1 MTCIGIVGAGAYGTA
16 LACVVR
22 RGGNEVILWARE
34 PEVAAA
40 IMRDAENPLFL
51 KGVPLPPG
59 IIATNDLSQAAA
71 ADVVLLAPP
80 AQHMR
85 AVTTQL
91 RPCLSRGKPVVTC
104 SKGIERGTC
113 ALMSQVIAETLP
125 QARTAVLSGPS
136 FAADIAADL
145 PAGVT
150 LACADLA
157 LGEQLARAIGTARF
171 RTYLSDDVTG
181 AHVGGVMKNV
191 IAIACGV
198 SLGKKL
204 GDSARATLIA
214 RGLAEAAALGV
225 ALGARFET
233 FLGLSGAGDFV
244 LSCNSPRSRNMSLG
258 VALGEGRPL
267 AGVLAARTTVQE
279 GVHSA
284 ESIAALARRHQLD
297 MPIALA
303 VDAVLNHGASVDG
316 AMNGLLAHT
325 RGMELPWHRI
335 GD

>member
-1 MTCIGIVGAGAYGTA
+1 MARIGIIGAGAYGTA

-22 RGGNEVILWARE
+22 RDGNDVVIWARE

-40 IMRDAENPLFL
+40 INRDAENPVFL
-51 KGVPLPPG
+51 KRVRLPPG
-59 IIATNDLSQAAA
+59 ITATNDLAQAANA
-71 ADVVLLAPP
+71 EILLLAPP

-85 AVTTQL
+85 AITTQL
-91 RPCLSRGKPVVTC
+91 QPYLKDGTPLVTC

-113 ALMSQVIAETLP
+113 ALMSQVIGETLP
-125 QARTAVLSGPS
+125 RARFAVLSGPS
-136 FAADIAADL
+136 FAADIAVDL

-157 LGEQLARAIGTARF
+157 LGEQITHVIGTPRF
-171 RTYLSDDVTG
+171 RTYLTDDVIG
-181 AHVGGVMKNV
+181 AQVGGVLKNV

-198 SLGKKL
+198 ALGEKF

-214 RGLAEAAALGV
+214 RGLAEAARLGV
-225 ALGARFET
+225 ALGARLET
-233 FLGLSGAGDFV
+233 FLGLCGAGDFV

-258 VALGEGRPL
+258 IALGEGRKL
-267 AGVLAARTTVQE
+267 ADILAERVTVQE

-284 ESIAALARRHQLD
+284 ESVAALARRHQLD

-303 VDAVLNHGASVDG
+303 VDAVLNHSAGVDETIDR
-316 AMNGLLAHT
+316 LLAHAF
-325 RGMELPWHRI
+325 GMELPR
-335 GD
+335 